1 MLTVKEKLEH
11 FQIMSTFPQTD
22 TLFADP
28 LSVERAAADLLDD
41 KSAVALADFF
51 KAMADPT
58 RVRMLSALARTEL
71 CVNDLTMM
79 LNMEQSA
86 VSHQLRALRKWRLVR
101 YRKVGRQ
108 VYYTLDLDH
117 TPDYFLRSLDRARQ
131 RTTRRSPQEVP
142 G

>member
-1 MLTVKEKLEH
+1 MRALSQIEMLDPLV
-11 FQIMSTFPQTD
+11 
-22 TLFADP
+22 ADP
-28 LSVERAAADLLDD
+28 VSVERAAADLLDD
-41 KSAVALADFF
+41 KSAIALADFF

-71 CVNDLTMM
+71 CVNDLTLI

-101 YRKVGRQ
+101 HRKVGRQ

-117 TPDYFLRSLDRARQ
+117 TPDYFIRSLDRAKQ
-131 RTTRRSPQEVP
+131 RTSRRNLAEVP

>member
-1 MLTVKEKLEH
+1 MLAE
-11 FQIMSTFPQTD
+11 PQ

-41 KSAVALADFF
+41 TSAVALAEFF

-58 RVRMLSALARTEL
+58 RVRMLSALANTEL
-71 CVNDLTMM
+71 CVNDLTII

-86 VSHQLRALRKWRLVR
+86 VSHQLRALRNWGLVR

-108 VYYTLDLDH
+108 VYYSLDLDR
-117 TPDYFLRSLDRARQ
+117 TPEFFIRSLDRARQ
-131 RTTRRSPQEVP
+131 NEFPVRNHSLS
-142 G
+142 

>member
-1 MLTVKEKLEH
+1 MDTLV
-11 FQIMSTFPQTD
+11 QTD

-28 LSVERAAADLLDD
+28 ISVERASADLLDS

-58 RVRMLSALARTEL
+58 RVRMLSALAHTEL

-79 LNMEQSA
+79 LDMEQSA
-86 VSHQLRALRKWRLVR
+86 VSHQLRALRRWRLVR
-101 YRKVGRQ
+101 CRKAGRQ

-117 TPDYFLRSLDRARQ
+117 TPDFFLRSLDRARQ
-131 RTTRRSPQEVP
+131 REVALWRNVP

>member
-1 MLTVKEKLEH
+1 MRALA
-11 FQIMSTFPQTD
+11 QIDIID
-22 TLFADP
+22 TLVADP
-28 LSVERAAADLLDD
+28 VSVERAAADLLDN

-51 KAMADPT
+51 KALADPT

-71 CVNDLTMM
+71 CVNDLTLI

-101 YRKVGRQ
+101 HRKVGRQ

-117 TPDYFLRSLDRARQ
+117 TPEYFIRSLDSARLHSSQ
-131 RTTRRSPQEVP
+131 VRGNRRSLP

>member
-1 MLTVKEKLEH
+1 MDTLA
-11 FQIMSTFPQTD
+11 QTD

-28 LSVERAAADLLDD
+28 INVERASADLLDN

-58 RVRMLSALARTEL
+58 RVRMLSALAHTEL

-79 LNMEQSA
+79 LDMEQSA
-86 VSHQLRALRKWRLVR
+86 VSHQLRALRRWRLVR
-101 YRKVGRQ
+101 CRKAGRQ
-108 VYYTLDLDH
+108 VYYMLDLDH
-117 TPDYFLRSLDRARQ
+117 TPDFFLRSLDRARQ
-131 RTTRRSPQEVP
+131 REVALWRNVP

>member
-1 MLTVKEKLEH
+1 
-11 FQIMSTFPQTD
+11 MSTFAQTD
-22 TLFADP
+22 PLFADP
-28 LSVERAAADLLDD
+28 ISVERAAADLLDD

-71 CVNDLTMM
+71 CVNDLTIV

-86 VSHQLRALRKWRLVR
+86 VSHQLRALRRWRLVR
-101 YRKVGRQ
+101 SRKAGRQ

-117 TPDYFLRSLDRARQ
+117 TPDFFIKSLDVARKNEPDLVGSY
-131 RTTRRSPQEVP
+131 RD
-142 G
+142 

>member
-1 MLTVKEKLEH
+1 MTPNLLLPCEQQLDNRILFMNTSVK
-11 FQIMSTFPQTD
+11 TN

-28 LSVERAAADLLDD
+28 MSVEQAAADLLDD
-41 KSAVALADFF
+41 KSALALADFF

-86 VSHQLRALRKWRLVR
+86 VSHQLRALREWGLVR

-108 VYYTLDLDH
+108 VYYTLDLDR
-117 TPDYFLRSLDRARQ
+117 TPDYFLDSLDRARQ
-131 RTTRRSPQEVP
+131 R
-142 G
+142 